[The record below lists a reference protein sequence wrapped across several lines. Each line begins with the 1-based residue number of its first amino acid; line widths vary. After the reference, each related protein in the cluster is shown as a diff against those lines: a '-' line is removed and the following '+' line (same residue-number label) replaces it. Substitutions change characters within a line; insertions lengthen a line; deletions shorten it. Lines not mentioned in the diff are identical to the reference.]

1 MHEAIQN
8 PATMPQPRCAEIE
21 IDGERLG
28 YALYECDVRSDE
40 QRQRDAARGALA
52 GDLIIIIPGHGQ
64 TADSALHL
72 IHTSAQHS
80 KSGVA
85 WCVDI
90 DPPAGGDPVKAR
102 AMPLIIRR
110 HLPALLA
117 SGAPAAEATAG
128 AAQQVTLFGW
138 SHGGAEA
145 LRTAE
150 AAPELIPHVVGL
162 CPAGL
167 IQRSVFE
174 LLVSFLIESIH
185 LVLVALKRGDPAYLR
200 IILSFGANIAQGIY
214 GDVRRTHSV
223 SRAWQD
229 ICWTARKASGLHYS
243 YTGTVGILFGAQDR
257 VIRWRDV
264 FPNCREAGE
273 VGRWTPQ
280 LQAAD
285 FPCVTELQVEALP
298 GNHLSP
304 ETDAVF
310 GLTALRLAGQLLAP

>member
-1 MHEAIQN
+1 MPEDIRN
-8 PATMPQPRCAEIE
+8 PAATPKSRCAEIE

-28 YALYECDVRSDE
+28 YALLECDVRSDE

-52 GDLIIIIPGHGQ
+52 GDVIVIIPGHGQ
-64 TADSALHL
+64 TADSALNL
-72 IHTSAQHS
+72 IRLSAQRS
-80 KSGVA
+80 KSHVA

-90 DPPAGGDPVKAR
+90 DPPVGGDPVKAR
-102 AMPLIIRR
+102 AMPLIVQR

-117 SGAPAAEATAG
+117 VEGPAAG

-150 AAPELIPHVVGL
+150 AAPQLIPHVVGL

-167 IQRSVFE
+167 IQRSVLE
-174 LLVSFLIESIH
+174 LLVRFLVECIH
-185 LVLVALKRGDPAYLR
+185 LVLVALKRADPAYLR
-200 IILSFGANIAQGIY
+200 TVLGIGANIVQGVY

-223 SRAWQD
+223 ARAWHD
-229 ICWTARKASGLHYS
+229 ICWTARKVPGPHYS
-243 YTGTVGILFGAQDR
+243 YTGTVGILFGVQDR

-264 FPNCREAGE
+264 FRGCREASDI
-273 VGRWTPQ
+273 GRWTPQ
-280 LQAAD
+280 LQAPD
-285 FPCVTELQVEALP
+285 FPCVTELQVEALA

-304 ETDAVF
+304 ETDPVF
-310 GLTALRLAGQLLAP
+310 GLTALRLAGQLAAP